1 VDLGN
6 LKREKKPKKV
16 WDSGKLHALRTL
28 NDVLL
33 IMRITTGW
41 AYLWHLK
48 DQDSSTGE
56 KQSSQYRQEVKM
68 EDLTG

>member
-6 LKREKKPKKV
+6 LKGEKGKKKV
-16 WDSGKLHALRTL
+16 WGSGKLHALRAL
-28 NDVLL
+28 NNALL
-33 IMRITTGW
+33 VMRITTGW

-56 KQSSQYRQEVKM
+56 KQS
-68 EDLTG
+68 

>member
-1 VDLGN
+1 
-6 LKREKKPKKV
+6 
-16 WDSGKLHALRTL
+16 
-28 NDVLL
+28 
-33 IMRITTGW
+33 MRITTGW